1 MQPGI
6 LRMLF
11 GTVPNKMRNE
21 FDREGTRKFDEV
33 SWLMISMLLFAKWP

>member
-11 GTVPNKMRNE
+11 GTVTNKMRNE
-21 FDREGTRKFDEV
+21 FDREGTQKFDEV
-33 SWLMISMLLFAKWP
+33 SWLMISMLLFA